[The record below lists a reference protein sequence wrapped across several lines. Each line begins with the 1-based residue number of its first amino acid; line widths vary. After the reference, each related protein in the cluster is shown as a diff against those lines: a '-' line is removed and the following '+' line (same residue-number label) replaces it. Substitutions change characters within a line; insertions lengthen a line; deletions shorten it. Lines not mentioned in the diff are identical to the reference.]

1 MLILVNNNLVDSNS
15 QQSTVNRQQSTVNS
29 QHGRILNFFKNYA
42 FIKLAKNWDISIYPL
57 IKIRKIANRI
67 FVCDCYLI
75 NYIFKRRSRM
85 KKVLVLLFTIVML
98 TTSCMAHR
106 HVIGNGPQTGVKTER
121 RQWYALWGLVRIG
134 DVNIPEMAGGA
145 SDYEIYTRV
154 NGVDWIIDFFLSW
167 TTIQSRS
174 VRVTK

>member
-15 QQSTVNRQQSTVNS
+15 QQSTVNS

-42 FIKLAKNWDISIYPL
+42 FIKLAKNWDILIYPL

-75 NYIFKRRSRM
+75 NYIFKRRSKM
-85 KKVLVLLFTIVML
+85 KKVLVLLLVIAMFAS
-98 TTSCMAHR
+98 SCAVHR
-106 HVIGNGPQTGVKTER
+106 HTIGKGPQSGVTQSS

-134 DVNIPEMAGGA
+134 SVDTLKLAGDKT
-145 SDYEIYTRV
+145 DYEIYTRV
-154 NGVDWIIDFFLSW
+154 NGIDWLINFFLGW
-167 TTIQSRS
+167 TTIQTRTVS
-174 VRVTK
+174 VIR